1 MNAVQV
7 VLLSII
13 EGITEFLPVSSTGH
27 LILASKLLRIQTTEF
42 TKSFEIFIQ
51 LGAIMAVVTLYWRML
66 LGNRKLWVPLIMA
79 FIPTAIVGF
88 TLYPYIKG
96 YLLDNTLVT
105 TISLFVG
112 GLVLIGFE
120 KIYTEKS
127 ERLTW
132 QRALMIGMF
141 QSLSV
146 VPGVS
151 RAAATI
157 IGGLSAGLSRKE
169 AVEFSFLL
177 ALPTMAAATGLD
189 LVKSAGTFDP
199 NQFGILALGFCIA
212 WFTAYF
218 TVKLFLAY
226 IKTHTFISFGVY
238 RVILA
243 LVFWL
248 FVGIS

>member
-132 QRALMIGMF
+132 QRALMIF
-141 QSLSV
+141 S
-146 VPGVS
+146 PGS
-151 RAAATI
+151 SHDGSGNW
-157 IGGLSAGLSRKE
+157 IGPRQKRG
-169 AVEFSFLL
+169 
-177 ALPTMAAATGLD
+177 D
-189 LVKSAGTFDP
+189 
-199 NQFGILALGFCIA
+199 I
-212 WFTAYF
+212 
-218 TVKLFLAY
+218 
-226 IKTHTFISFGVY
+226 
-238 RVILA
+238 
-243 LVFWL
+243 
-248 FVGIS
+248 